1 MRKPLI
7 YSIVSVLIG
16 IGCLV
21 FFLFL
26 TGEEYGEVKGTI
38 ADALS
43 GDAVREVR
51 ILVDGKSTIKFA
63 STSYSLTEIPPGS
76 YTLKASAPNY
86 YDFTK
91 PIQVKRGKNLVD
103 IAMRGREIP
112 DLQGIIIFT
121 EAKEKGIEIEIRF
134 TDSKKEGIVNYPAL
148 PLTLEGVLFLRGGTE
163 GNYEKRRKIF
173 EGPIELF
180 WDSEEWLAKN
190 KGIIPWD
197 RIKADSETEKYGILQ
212 VVLHTPQ
219 GDFEDRSEEVE
230 LFREA
235 R

>member
-1 MRKPLI
+1 MRKSFI
-7 YSIVSVLIG
+7 YCIVFVLIG
-16 IGCLV
+16 VGCLV
-21 FFLFL
+21 SFLFL
-26 TGEEYGEVKGTI
+26 TGEDYGEVKGVV

-43 GDAVREVR
+43 SDAVRQVR
-51 ILVDGKSTIKFA
+51 ILVDGKSTIKFT
-63 STSYSLTEIPPGS
+63 STSYGLTEIPPGS

-91 PIQVKRGKNLVD
+91 PIQVKRGKNVVD

-121 EAKEKGIEIEIRF
+121 ESKEKGIEIEIRF
-134 TDSKKEGIVNYPAL
+134 TDSKKEGIVDYPAL
-148 PLTLEGVLFLRGGTE
+148 PFTLEGALFVREGTD
-163 GNYEKRRKIF
+163 GDYEKGRKIL

-197 RIKADSETEKYGILQ
+197 RVKPHSQKEKYGILQ

-219 GDFEDRSEEVE
+219 GDFEDNSTDVKLSPEVE
-230 LFREA
+230 
-235 R
+235 